1 MRYGTR
7 DTVPFMRRS
16 IGRQSLLL
24 CGLRLAGALD
34 RLGLALIRVQ
44 NGDDLLASAMVFV
57 GVEHHGR
64 VAQGPQIPRYL
75 GDGPAAQL
83 GLGRDGLLDLGV
95 RDRAGGESRINDN
108 ESAERGERSQNEDI
122 DPRRD

>member
-1 MRYGTR
+1 MG
-7 DTVPFMRRS
+7 
-16 IGRQSLLL
+16 SLLL

-34 RLGLALIRVQ
+34 RLGLALIRVARLQRALRVSGERGQ

-64 VAQGPQIPRYL
+64 VAQGPQIPRHL
-75 GDGPAAQL
+75 GAGPAAQL
-83 GLGRDGLLDLGV
+83 GFGRDGLLDLGV

-108 ESAERGERSQNEDI
+108 ESAERGERSQKEDI